1 MSVRRSNAV
10 FAVLAVM
17 LVGAVVLSGCA
28 PALQAASSAAS
39 ESPARTITVV
49 GQGEVKA
56 KPDVATTTVG
66 VEVLNASIDDAMAE
80 AKSRMA
86 AVLAALKKLGIADKD
101 IQTSNFSISFERNP
115 STSPTPAETSTST
128 PESTAQPVGF
138 YRVSNM
144 VQVTIRNM
152 DLIGSVLENSI
163 AAGANNIWGVSF
175 ALDNTSGL
183 EAQARESA
191 VKDAKARAESLAQLN
206 GVSLGSVVAVSEVV
220 GNTFNPTLAQ
230 AKAYDAGSST
240 IEPGEVSFTTQIQVV
255 YAIQ

>member
-10 FAVLAVM
+10 FAVLAVL

-28 PALQAASSAAS
+28 PALQAATS

-56 KPDVATTTVG
+56 KPDVAMTTVG
-66 VEVLNASIDDAMAE
+66 VEVLNASIDDAMTE

-101 IQTSNFSISFERNP
+101 IQTSNFSISFERTP
-115 STSPTPAETSTST
+115 STSPVDTGSST
-128 PESTAQPVGF
+128 PESATQPVGF

-152 DLIGSVLENSI
+152 DLIGAVLEDSI

-175 ALDNTSGL
+175 ALDNTTGL

-220 GNTFNPTLAQ
+220 GNTFNPTLVQ
-230 AKAYDAGSST
+230 AKAYDAGGST

>member
-1 MSVRRSNAV
+1 M
-10 FAVLAVM
+10 
-17 LVGAVVLSGCA
+17 
-28 PALQAASSAAS
+28 
-39 ESPARTITVV
+39 V

-66 VEVLNASIDDAMAE
+66 VEVLNTSIDDAMTE

-115 STSPTPAETSTST
+115 STSPSPAETSTST

-152 DLIGSVLENSI
+152 DLIGAVLEDSI

-175 ALDNTSGL
+175 ALDNTTGL
-183 EAQARESA
+183 EA
-191 VKDAKARAESLAQLN
+191 RA
-206 GVSLGSVVAVSEVV
+206 
-220 GNTFNPTLAQ
+220 
-230 AKAYDAGSST
+230 
-240 IEPGEVSFTTQIQVV
+240 
-255 YAIQ
+255 

>member
-10 FAVLAVM
+10 FAILAVM

-28 PALQAASSAAS
+28 PALQAAPSTAS
-39 ESPARTITVV
+39 ESPSRTITVV

-66 VEVLNASIDDAMAE
+66 VEVLNASIDDAMTE

-115 STSPTPAETSTST
+115 STSPAETGSST
-128 PESTAQPVGF
+128 PESSAQPVGF

-152 DLIGSVLENSI
+152 DLIGAVLEDSI

-175 ALDNTSGL
+175 ALDNTTGL

-191 VKDAKARAESLAQLN
+191 VKDAKARAESLAQLT

-220 GNTFNPTLAQ
+220 GNTSNPTLAQ
-230 AKAYDAGSST
+230 AKAYDAGGST